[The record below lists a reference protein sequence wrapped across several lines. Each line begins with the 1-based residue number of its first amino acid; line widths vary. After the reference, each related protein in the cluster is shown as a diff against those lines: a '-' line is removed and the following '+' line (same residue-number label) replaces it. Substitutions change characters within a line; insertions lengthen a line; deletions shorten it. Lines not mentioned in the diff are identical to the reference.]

1 MLRRR
6 KEMLEDMIVF
16 HKTYEFI
23 KWLHALLNNFPK
35 SEKYTLAQKIEN
47 ASLSVLEGVIKSNHD
62 FDKAASIEA
71 TIVELD
77 KLRVFFRLAKDLRF
91 ISFAQYEEGAKLI
104 DEIGRL
110 LGGWKK
116 KSSFRPQ
123 PARESGARLTVSGSQ
138 QATLEKPAAAAAV
151 AVEPA
156 DRKEAVITAL

>member
-1 MLRRR
+1 
-6 KEMLEDMIVF
+6 MLEDMIVF

-116 KSSFRPQ
+116 KSSSRAQQ
-123 PARESGARLTVSGSQ
+123 PARLEGGARLVVSVSPSQ
-138 QATLEKPAAAAAV
+138 QSTLKEKEAAAV
-151 AVEPA
+151 AAEPTG
-156 DRKEAVITAL
+156 RKEALITAL

>member
-1 MLRRR
+1 
-6 KEMLEDMIVF
+6 MLEDMIVF

-62 FDKAASIEA
+62 FDKVASIEA

-116 KSSFRPQ
+116 KSLPARQ
-123 PARESGARLTVSGSQ
+123 PARESGTRSIVSVSQ
-138 QATLEKPAAAAAV
+138 QAVLEERREPTAVSATVV
-151 AVEPA
+151 AVESSA
-156 DRKEAVITAL
+156 RKEAVVKA

>member
-1 MLRRR
+1 
-6 KEMLEDMIVF
+6 MLEDMIVF

-91 ISFAQYEEGAKLI
+91 ISFAQYEEGAKMI

-116 KSSFRPQ
+116 KTSPRMQQ
-123 PARESGARLTVSGSQ
+123 PARESGARLTAPASR
-138 QATLEKPAAAAAV
+138 QAMLKEPAASATAATVV

-156 DRKEAVITAL
+156 ERKEALITQRD

>member
-1 MLRRR
+1 
-6 KEMLEDMIVF
+6 MLEDMIVF

-116 KSSFRPQ
+116 KSLPRMQQ
-123 PARESGARLTVSGSQ
+123 PAREGSGARLTVSGSQ
-138 QATLEKPAAAAAV
+138 QATLKEKEAATAVTVV

-156 DRKEAVITAL
+156 DRKEAMITAL